1 MKTTRQLQEYVK
13 ARPGITPQQLQKNL
27 HQPGFTIEMARAA
40 LAGQPVAPNPVLI
53 QPPNRPPVRVK
64 VKTLE
69 DFRKAHDNPQK
80 IRNGLASLRAGA
92 YLTEEEFRQFC
103 SIPANLWRRNAE
115 LPEFSDNHLKVAGV
129 VHWASKSTIQEMKS
143 IIGAA

>member
-1 MKTTRQLQEYVK
+1 MAVPGGWSATPLRAWPPPQLATRLH
-13 ARPGITPQQLQKNL
+13 ARRHPR
-27 HQPGFTIEMARAA
+27 FRAA
-40 LAGQPVAPNPVLI
+40 LAGQPVEAPPTLV

-129 VHWASKSTIQEMKS
+129 VHWASKSTIEEMKT